1 MKVYLSMVLSSP
13 RSNGERGGVRYREL
27 AALPGS
33 LLPVQRSSVHTQLW
47 HIWKTSSKAARRR
60 KKKELLNQFHSPVNY
75 NPAFLI
81 SSLHTMLFIGIQ
93 AKHGPLQLCGTNCPL
108 MQSLPVRST
117 EAWLK
122 KCIPWCRAERCVRWW
137 GKSGGKKKKRTN
149 SEQTAEW
156 RCNLEKWLRAR
167 VNIVSGLR

>member
-13 RSNGERGGVRYREL
+13 RSNGERGG
-27 AALPGS
+27 GK
-33 LLPVQRSSVHTQLW
+33 VQRAGSFAWLAVAGTTKLSSHSAVAYLENFKQSG
-47 HIWKTSSKAARRR
+47 KKE

-137 GKSGGKKKKRTN
+137 GKSGGKKKKN
-149 SEQTAEW
+149 
-156 RCNLEKWLRAR
+156 K
-167 VNIVSGLR
+167 

>member
-1 MKVYLSMVLSSP
+1 MWNQLVMSSIWIWWRPTLARSCLRQEVMGRGGGKVQRAGSFAWLAIAGTTKLSSH
-13 RSNGERGGVRYREL
+13 SAVAYLENFKQSGKKE
-27 AALPGS
+27 
-33 LLPVQRSSVHTQLW
+33 
-47 HIWKTSSKAARRR
+47 K

-122 KCIPWCRAERCVRWW
+122 KCIPWCRAERCVRW
-137 GKSGGKKKKRTN
+137 
-149 SEQTAEW
+149 
-156 RCNLEKWLRAR
+156 
-167 VNIVSGLR
+167 